1 MQKQDRSS
9 LINRAIELLRDA
21 YVSQDQPWHWPRQEF
36 RVKKGSAP
44 DAVLVC
50 AEEPPSRELQPED
63 VLVHTVSICSESSSL
78 YAAGED
84 EEVSFPLLDD
94 LAGIPGNY
102 HWLAIPDDMDLDE
115 EVMEGLEDECGAH
128 GVGLIVCHMD
138 EDYDEIRADSDVTD
152 GQFLTAYSG
161 WGDIL
166 KALSEQLEE
175 PPACEELEEQEEEY
189 NYQGF
194 DYDSSGD
201 YE

>member
-1 MQKQDRSS
+1 MQEQDRSS
-9 LINRAIELLRDA
+9 LLSRAIELLRDS

-44 DAVLVC
+44 DAILVC
-50 AEEPPSRELQPED
+50 AEEPPSGELQPED
-63 VLVHTVSICSESSSL
+63 VLVHTVSVCSESSTL
-78 YAAGED
+78 YVADED
-84 EEVSFPLLDD
+84 EEVSFPLLED
-94 LAGIPGNY
+94 LTSIPGNY

-115 EVMEGLEDECGAH
+115 EIMEGLEDECGVL

-138 EDYDEIRADSDVTD
+138 DDYDEIHVDSDVAD
-152 GQFLTAYSG
+152 GQFLTAYSA
-161 WGDIL
+161 WEDIL
-166 KALSEQLEE
+166 SSLSEQLEE
-175 PPACEELEEQEEEY
+175 SPALEDVEEQEEEY